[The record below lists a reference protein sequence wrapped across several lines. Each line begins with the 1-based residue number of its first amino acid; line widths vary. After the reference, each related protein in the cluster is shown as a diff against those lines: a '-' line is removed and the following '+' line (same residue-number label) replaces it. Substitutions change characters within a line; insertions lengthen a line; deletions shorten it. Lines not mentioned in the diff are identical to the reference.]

1 MMKSYSEAEKD
12 EEAFLSEI
20 FIYTPFFS
28 HQMELKGTRKGSHL
42 LELSGFEQTVPCLG
56 HVFIKVWSFSVLR
69 KVIFFTLRTF
79 LQVQVVTRQDHK

>member
-28 HQMELKGTRKGSHL
+28 HQMELKGTRKGSHS
-42 LELSGFEQTVPCLG
+42 LELSGSEQTVPSLG
-56 HVFIKVWSFSVLR
+56 HVLPSFGLFQYYR
-69 KVIFFTLRTF
+69 TIFSSASGG
-79 LQVQVVTRQDHK
+79 QA